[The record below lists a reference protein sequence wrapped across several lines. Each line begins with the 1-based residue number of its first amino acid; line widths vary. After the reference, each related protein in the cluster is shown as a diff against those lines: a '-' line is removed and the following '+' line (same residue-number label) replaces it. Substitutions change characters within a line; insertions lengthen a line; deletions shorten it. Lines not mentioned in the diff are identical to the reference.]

1 MFAAH
6 LMNNAASRPHMEK
19 LLQAHRIF
27 VDPAI
32 NTDQERPYHVL
43 YEDIRQHE
51 AFWFERVFCEQV
63 GPVPAEWTLGILGM
77 LATIRHDRCD
87 VAKCLEILELDERV
101 LSAYRDLVNDND
113 PEDVACLRALT
124 YKYNLIEIYA
134 NKSARNKQACLK
146 AFRAAARYEIE
157 EGYDI
162 EQQRFAFM
170 LTFRDVTQNHMTF
183 KFLDETPDDFVWTQ
197 MMARLQMSSSRPTR
211 SPLRVEPWLCDGCG
225 AREEM
230 CGDFQR
236 CGACKNAYYCTK
248 TCQREHWR
256 LHKPDCRKKSPKIN
270 VPMKTIKETSK
281 RMIEMYAEVLVV
293 YTRIPVS
300 EENQKAAF
308 PGAVVFFRDFIARHR
323 EYDSPAAFC
332 DARHNRE
339 FRTQLDKYF
348 EEQRGFESLVSYHQ
362 EPEVRAFREQE
373 LSVTPDA
380 GIVFNENEVMKFA
393 KSVVGT
399 LALTPGFMEGNVLDP
414 GMLERANVVAASTVK
429 AFILQHTEYNSYGGF
444 QSLKENEDL
453 KQLVANAMTQLFHG
467 EGSLADS

>member
-6 LMNNAASRPHMEK
+6 LMNDAASRPHMEK
-19 LLQAHRIF
+19 LMQAHRIF
-27 VDPAI
+27 DDTAT

-63 GPVPAEWTLGILGM
+63 GPVPAEWTVGILGT
-77 LATIRHDRCD
+77 LATIRRDRGD
-87 VAKCLEILELDERV
+87 VAKCLEVLELDERV
-101 LSAYRDLVNDND
+101 LNAYRDLVNDDD
-113 PEDVACLRALT
+113 PEAVACLRALT
-124 YKYNLIEIYA
+124 YKYNWNATYA
-134 NKSARNKQACLK
+134 NQSARNKQACLT
-146 AFRAAARYEIE
+146 AFRAAVRYEIE
-157 EGYDI
+157 EGYDL
-162 EQQRFAFM
+162 EQQQFAFM
-170 LTFRDVTQNHMTF
+170 LTRRDVTQNHMTL

-197 MMARLQMSSSRPTR
+197 MMASLQMSSPTR
-211 SPLRVEPWLCDGCG
+211 SSLRVEPWLCDGCG

-248 TCQREHWR
+248 TCQREHWT

-281 RMIEMYAEVLVV
+281 RMTEKYAGVVVV

-308 PGAVVFFRDFIARHR
+308 PGAVMLFRDFIARHR

-332 DARHNRE
+332 DASRNRE
-339 FRTQLDKYF
+339 LRTQLEKYF

-362 EPEVRAFREQE
+362 EPEVRAFREQQ
-373 LSVTPDA
+373 LVATTDG
-380 GIVFNENEVMKFA
+380 GIVFDENEVMEFA
-393 KSVVGT
+393 KVVVGR
-399 LALTPGFMEGNVLDP
+399 LALTPLLECNALDP

-429 AFILQHTEYNSYGGF
+429 AFILQHTEYNSF
-444 QSLKENEDL
+444 QGLRKF
-453 KQLVANAMTQLFHG
+453 KG
-467 EGSLADS
+467 E